1 MKISTKGRYSL
12 RMLLDLAQH
21 KDNGF
26 IALKD
31 IAERQDISKK
41 YLEQIVT
48 LLTRA
53 DILRANR
60 GSQGGYMLTKAPDQY
75 TVGQILR
82 ITEGSFAPVACME
95 DMPNKCER
103 ASFCMTLPIWQGME
117 KVLSEYFDGITL
129 QYILDNYGGAGA
141 DEYYI

>member
-12 RMLLDLAQH
+12 RLLLDLAENRD
-21 KDNGF
+21 KGF

-31 IAERQDISKK
+31 IAERQGISKK

-48 LLTRA
+48 LLNRS
-53 DILRANR
+53 DILRTNR
-60 GSQGGYMLTKAPDQY
+60 GYQGGYMLAKDPEQY

-82 ITEGSFAPVACME
+82 ITEGGLCPVSCLE
-95 DMPNKCER
+95 DDPNKCER
-103 ASFCMTLPIWQGME
+103 SGFCKTLSVWQGLA
-117 KVLSEYFDGITL
+117 KVMYEYLDGITL
-129 QYILDNYGGAGA
+129 KDIIENSKAKGA